1 MTRLPSSPTPDTTA
15 TATATATTATAT
27 ATAAIA
33 EKTVRKALCVQM
45 RPENKRFWLF
55 LSPRLQR
62 AWLLGPIFRNCGL
75 WVLLFAIL
83 PGTVYTAS
91 AQVPEPVPHPRLLMR
106 AGEETLI
113 RPDSEFAKADSV
125 IRAFSDAV
133 LEEPPVTRAFIG
145 RRLLHTSREALK
157 RIFWL
162 GYTYRVH
169 GGEAYAR
176 RAIDEMLAVS
186 AFSDWNPAHFLDVGE
201 MTMAAAIGYDW
212 LYDEMTPAQRATVA
226 RAIIDKGLKPAAS
239 EADAWF
245 YRSEINWNSVCNAGM
260 VYGALAVWE
269 EDPDYCRS
277 MLEKSLESNKLAYK
291 AYDGGGYPEGYNYWG
306 YGTSFQIMLEAA
318 VESAFPPVAENPP
331 AQTFNTET
339 NALEPD
345 SIPLSYSYTTGN
357 ITPDFLASSEFV
369 RFTSTP
375 AGNCY
380 SFSDSYRKANGQY
393 MQAWM
398 LTRKGDP
405 SLLYPELRIMED
417 TGYKR
422 LCEERLFPMF
432 LISLIHAPGFEL
444 FPPEEHYYQ
453 CGGTT
458 PIFVYREGWSSRT
471 DDYLGVKGGM
481 TMSSHSHCDQGSF
494 YFESD
499 GVAWATDL
507 GMQDYNSLESAGVDL
522 WDMLQDS
529 ERWTVFR
536 IGPFSHNI
544 LTVNGEIPKVNVA
557 VNIRRTLKPDRPSPE
572 TPAGAELDLS
582 HLYDNLDYCARK
594 VLYDGSD
601 LEIVDT
607 IQAADTACTVR
618 WAMCSEAAA
627 AIFSDRILLLSD
639 GKQRILSATA
649 SGPASHTAPRTP
661 VLTPHIWPTT
671 FDPSAP
677 DVDGMQHLHPT
688 DVSNLGTSLVGYT
701 LTLQPHQRVVLRFVL
716 SPGT

>member
-1 MTRLPSSPTPDTTA
+1 MISIR
-15 TATATATTATAT
+15 
-27 ATAAIA
+27 
-33 EKTVRKALCVQM
+33 
-45 RPENKRFWLF
+45 RFLLLF
-55 LSPRLQR
+55 LV
-62 AWLLGPIFRNCGL
+62 LLG
-75 WVLLFAIL
+75 
-83 PGTVYTAS
+83 TAS
-91 AQVPEPVPHPRLLMR
+91 FARAQEPVPHPRLLMR
-106 AGEETLI
+106 AGEEVLV
-113 RPDSEFAKADSV
+113 RPDGEFAKADSV

-212 LYDEMTPAQRATVA
+212 LYDEMTPGERKTVA
-226 RAIIDKGLKPAAS
+226 RAIIDKGLKPAGS

-291 AYDGGGYPEGYNYWG
+291 AYEGGGYPEGYNYWG
-306 YGTSFQIMLEAA
+306 YGTSFQIMQEAA
-318 VESAFPPVAENPP
+318 VESAFPGRWPVGAGHDVTDVVPSLDAP
-331 AQTFNTET
+331 VMPGLTGH
-339 NALEPD
+339 LPD
-345 SIPLSYSYTTGN
+345 
-357 ITPDFLASSEFV
+357 DFLASSEFV

-398 LTRKGDP
+398 LTRTGDP
-405 SLLYPELRIMED
+405 SLLYPEMRIMED

-458 PIFVYREGWSSRT
+458 PIFVYREGWTSRT

-544 LTVNGEIPKVNVA
+544 LTVDGEIPKV
-557 VNIRRTLKPDRPSPE
+557 
-572 TPAGAELDLS
+572 
-582 HLYDNLDYCARK
+582 
-594 VLYDGSD
+594 
-601 LEIVDT
+601 
-607 IQAADTACTVR
+607 
-618 WAMCSEAAA
+618 
-627 AIFSDRILLLSD
+627 
-639 GKQRILSATA
+639 
-649 SGPASHTAPRTP
+649 
-661 VLTPHIWPTT
+661 
-671 FDPSAP
+671 
-677 DVDGMQHLHPT
+677 
-688 DVSNLGTSLVGYT
+688 
-701 LTLQPHQRVVLRFVL
+701 
-716 SPGT
+716 

>member
-1 MTRLPSSPTPDTTA
+1 MISIR
-15 TATATATTATAT
+15 
-27 ATAAIA
+27 
-33 EKTVRKALCVQM
+33 
-45 RPENKRFWLF
+45 RFLLLF
-55 LSPRLQR
+55 L
-62 AWLLGPIFRNCGL
+62 
-75 WVLLFAIL
+75 VL
-83 PGTVYTAS
+83 PGTAS
-91 AQVPEPVPHPRLLMR
+91 FARAQETVPHPRLLMR
-106 AGEETLI
+106 AGEEALV
-113 RPDSEFAKADSV
+113 RPDGEFAKADSV

-201 MTMAAAIGYDW
+201 MTMAVAIGYDW
-212 LYDEMTPAQRATVA
+212 LYDEMTPAQRETVA
-226 RAIIDKGLKPAAS
+226 RAIIDKGLKPAGS

-277 MLEKSLESNKLAYK
+277 MLEKSLESNKLAYH
-291 AYDGGGYPEGYNYWG
+291 AYNGGGYPEGYNYWG

-318 VESAFPPVAENPP
+318 VDSAFPERWPVGAGH
-331 AQTFNTET
+331 
-339 NALEPD
+339 LPD
-345 SIPLSYSYTTGN
+345 
-357 ITPDFLASSEFV
+357 DFLASSEFV

-398 LTRKGDP
+398 LTRTGDP
-405 SLLYPELRIMED
+405 SLLYPEMRIMED

-432 LISLIHAPGFEL
+432 LISLIHAPRFEL

-458 PIFVYREGWSSRT
+458 PIFVYREGWTSRT

-544 LTVNGEIPKVNVA
+544 LTVNGEIPKVNAA
-557 VNIRRTLKPDRPSPE
+557 VNFRRTQKPDRLSAE

-582 HLYDNLDYCARK
+582 HLYDNLDQYVRQ
-594 VLYDGSD
+594 VHYDGTD

-627 AIFSDRILLLSD
+627 AIFGDRILLLSD
-639 GKQRILSATA
+639 GKQRILSATV
-649 SGPASHTAPRTP
+649 SGPAGG
-661 VLTPHIWPTT
+661 LTPHIWPTT
-671 FDPSAP
+671 FDPSTP
-677 DVDGMQHLHPT
+677 DVDGMQYLHPT

-701 LTLQPHQRVVLRFVL
+701 LTLQPHQKVVLRVVL
-716 SPGT
+716 STGT

>member
-1 MTRLPSSPTPDTTA
+1 MISIRRFLLLFVLLG
-15 TATATATTATAT
+15 
-27 ATAAIA
+27 TAAFA
-33 EKTVRKALCVQM
+33 
-45 RPENKRFWLF
+45 
-55 LSPRLQR
+55 R
-62 AWLLGPIFRNCGL
+62 AQE
-75 WVLLFAIL
+75 
-83 PGTVYTAS
+83 PG
-91 AQVPEPVPHPRLLMR
+91 PHPRLLMR
-106 AGEETLI
+106 AGEEV
-113 RPDSEFAKADSV
+113 PVPPESEFAKADSV
-125 IRAFSDAV
+125 IRAFSDET
-133 LEEPPVTRAFIG
+133 LTQPPVTRKMIG

-176 RAIDEMLAVS
+176 RAIDEILAVS
-186 AFSDWNPAHFLDVGE
+186 AFNDWNPSHFLDVGE

-212 LYDEMTPAQRATVA
+212 LYGQMTPAERKTVA
-226 RAIIDKGLKPAAS
+226 RAIIDKGLKPAEN

-291 AYDGGGYPEGYNYWG
+291 AYEGGGYPEGYNYWG

-318 VESAFPPVAENPP
+318 VESAF
-331 AQTFNTET
+331 TERW
-339 NALEPD
+339 PD
-345 SIPLSYSYTTGN
+345 TTGHLSR
-357 ITPDFLASSEFV
+357 DFLASSEFI

-398 LTRKGDP
+398 LSRTGDA
-405 SLLYPELRIMED
+405 SLLYPEMRIMED

-422 LCEERLFPMF
+422 LCEQRLFPMF
-432 LISLIHAPGFEL
+432 LISLSRAPGFEIG
-444 FPPEEHYYQ
+444 PPEGHYYQ

-458 PIFVYREGWSSRT
+458 PIFVYRSGWTSR
-471 DDYLGVKGGM
+471 DDGYLGVKGGV

-529 ERWTVFR
+529 ERWSVFR

-544 LTVNGEIPKVNVA
+544 LTVNGKVPKVNHV
-557 VNIRRTLKPDRPSPE
+557 VNFLLTRKPDVPSA
-572 TPAGAELDLS
+572 TQPAGAELDLGP
-582 HLYDNLDYCARK
+582 LYDDDLAGYRRE
-594 VLYDGSD
+594 VFFDGED
-601 LEIVDT
+601 LHIVEHL
-607 IQAADTACTVR
+607 QAGDSICTVR
-618 WAMCSEAAA
+618 WAMASEADA
-627 AIFSDRILLLSD
+627 SLLS
-639 GKQRILSATA
+639 GPSRPTVLLQSGRHRRKLSAEFLNPVPTHYFPSQERAGKAGSPALTA
-649 SGPASHTAPRTP
+649 
-661 VLTPHIWPTT
+661 HIWPTT
-671 FDPSAP
+671 YDPATP
-677 DVDGMQHLHPT
+677 DLDGMQYLHPT
-688 DVSNLGTSLVGYT
+688 DVANPGTALVGYT
-701 LTLQPHQRVVLRFVL
+701 FTLQPRQRVVLHVRL
-716 SPGT
+716 SRAL

>member
-1 MTRLPSSPTPDTTA
+1 MISIRRLP
-15 TATATATTATAT
+15 
-27 ATAAIA
+27 
-33 EKTVRKALCVQM
+33 L
-45 RPENKRFWLF
+45 LF
-55 LSPRLQR
+55 FV
-62 AWLLGPIFRNCGL
+62 LLGMM
-75 WVLLFAIL
+75 
-83 PGTVYTAS
+83 AS
-91 AQVPEPVPHPRLLMR
+91 ARAQEPVPHPRLLMR
-106 AGEETLI
+106 AGEE
-113 RPDSEFAKADSV
+113 PQVVADSEFAKADSV

-133 LEEPPVTRAFIG
+133 LDEPPVTRAFIG

-169 GGEAYAR
+169 GGDAYAR

-201 MTMAAAIGYDW
+201 MTMAVAIGYDW
-212 LYDEMTPAQRATVA
+212 LYDEMTPDQRATVA
-226 RAIIDKGLKPAAS
+226 RAIIDKGLKPAGN

-291 AYDGGGYPEGYNYWG
+291 AYEGGGYPEGYNYWG

-318 VESAFPPVAENPP
+318 VESAFPPITENHPI
-331 AQTFNTET
+331 QTFNTGT
-339 NALEPD
+339 NTFEPD
-345 SIPLSYSYTTGN
+345 SIPFSYAYTTGN
-357 ITPDFLASSEFV
+357 VTHDFLASSEFV

-380 SFSDSYRKANGQY
+380 SFSDSYRRANGQY

-398 LTRKGDP
+398 LTRTGDP
-405 SLLYPELRIMED
+405 SLLYPEIRIMED
-417 TGYKR
+417 TGYRR

-432 LISLIHAPGFEL
+432 LISLSRAPGFEIS
-444 FPPEEHYYQ
+444 PPEGHYYQ
-453 CGGTT
+453 CDGTT
-458 PIFVYREGWSSRT
+458 PIFVYRSGWTSRT
-471 DDYLGVKGGM
+471 DDYLGVKGGL

-499 GVAWATDL
+499 GIAWATDL
-507 GMQDYNSLESAGVDL
+507 GMQDYNSLETVGVDL

-544 LTVNGEIPKVNVA
+544 LTVNGEVPKVNGV
-557 VNIRRTLKPDRPSPE
+557 VHFRRTFTPDLPSPT
-572 TPAGAELDLS
+572 TPAGAELDLT
-582 HLYDNLDYCARK
+582 HLYDGFSHYVRK
-594 VLYDGSD
+594 VLYDGAL

-607 IQAADTACTVR
+607 IQAADTTCAVR
-618 WAMCSEAAA
+618 WAMCSEAEATLLG
-627 AIFSDRILLLSD
+627 DRVLLHAD
-639 GKQRILSATA
+639 GKQRILSATVSSPAAGSA
-649 SGPASHTAPRTP
+649 SSPASESASHSASASRIATRTP
-661 VLTPHIWPTT
+661 VLTPHLWPTT
-671 FDPSAP
+671 FDPSTP

-688 DVSNLGTSLVGYT
+688 DVPNPGTSLVGYT
-701 LTLQPHQRVVLRFVL
+701 LTLQPRQKVTLRVVL
-716 SPGT
+716 SPGA